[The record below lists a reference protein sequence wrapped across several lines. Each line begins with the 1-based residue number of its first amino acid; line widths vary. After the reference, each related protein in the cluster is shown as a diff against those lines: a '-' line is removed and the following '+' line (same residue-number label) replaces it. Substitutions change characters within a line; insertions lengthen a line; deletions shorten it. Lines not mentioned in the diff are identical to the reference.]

1 MNLRDK
7 LIEETI
13 LIPMNAHSWEDAI
26 QELLS
31 HLQSLNVLSAT
42 AKLFTNIKEQEKNF
56 TSSAGRGIAY
66 PHSTSIE
73 VNKLTC
79 VLGISKEGID
89 FNSPDGHACHIIL
102 LTLSPANEPTEHR
115 KFITRF
121 RSMVQN
127 PEIRSSL
134 YESENRYEILNII
147 SLWEEDDSQNNDLI

>member
-13 LIPMNAHSWEDAI
+13 FIPMEAINKEDAI
-26 QELLS
+26 QELLN
-31 HLQSLNVLSAT
+31 HLQSLNILSAT
-42 AKLFTNIKEQEKNF
+42 VKLFANIKEQEKNF

-73 VNKLTC
+73 VDKLTC
-79 VLGISKEGID
+79 VLGISKEGVD

-102 LTLSPANEPTEHR
+102 LTLSPVNEPTEHR

-121 RSMVQN
+121 RSMVDN
-127 PEIRSSL
+127 PEVRSSL
-134 YESENRYEILNII
+134 YDSEDHTNILNII
-147 SLWEEDDSQNNDLI
+147 SAWEDSMNKKDDVV